1 MTATVTTT
9 RPDAAG
15 ASAGLGMIPGFG
27 GLLRKELTEWRRGR
41 RTWIVFLISASFMTL
56 TALNTWLQANLPDD
70 VTDGAPAPILD
81 PLMNLMTGVSSQI
94 FVVAAVFAVMANVT
108 AERESGTL
116 AWTASKPV
124 SRSGIWLSKLVASSA
139 VLWVVAAIIPLA
151 ATVALVL
158 ALYGPLP
165 VVPLVIV
172 AVGMGMAIVLYVA
185 VALAASAVVTSQA
198 AVAGIAIGFMFLPQ
212 FLGLIVPNMELL
224 PQSIL
229 QWSMMT
235 AAGEETSFVTVVS
248 WLVTIVALVAFS
260 VRRMERLEL

>member
-1 MTATVTTT
+1 MTAVVSTPAVAGVSTV
-9 RPDAAG
+9 G
-15 ASAGLGMIPGFG
+15 FLPGFG

-41 RTWIVFLISASFMTL
+41 RTWIVFLISAAFMTL
-56 TALNTWLQANLPDD
+56 TALNTWLMANLPDEA
-70 VTDGAPAPILD
+70 TEGAPAPVLD
-81 PLMNLMTGVSSQI
+81 PFMNLLTGVSSQI
-94 FVVAAVFAVMANVT
+94 FVIAAIFAVMAIIT

-124 SRSGIWLSKLVASSA
+124 SRSAIWLSKFVASSA
-139 VLWVVAAIIPLA
+139 VMWVVAAIIPLA

-165 VVPLVIV
+165 ALPVIIV
-172 AVGMGMAIVLYVA
+172 AIGMGMAIVLYVA
-185 VALAASAVVTSQA
+185 VALAASTFVTSQA
-198 AVAGIAIGFMFLPQ
+198 AVAGIAIGFIFVPQ

-229 QWSMMT
+229 QWSMLT
-235 AAGEETSFVTVVS
+235 AAGEAASMVTVIS
-248 WLVTIVALVAFS
+248 WAVTVIALVAFS